1 MRYGIEVA
9 AFFCIIF
16 FPNMISCF
24 RVASPSFR
32 RIQSSSSVLSSRLL
46 KNDFQRSTSLSHS
59 KLFATI
65 PNKKDEEVKPTG
77 LKSKI
82 SELWSM
88 YGFVAVGTYGAIYVS
103 TLASIFISM
112 DYDLFNAATFG
123 FDPIGAVKKVSNN
136 TQIPFM
142 HSSCHLSVTALN
154 EC

>member
-16 FPNMISCF
+16 FPNMINCF
-24 RVASPSFR
+24 RITSPSFR
-32 RIQSSSSVLSSRLL
+32 RVASSSSVLSSRLL
-46 KNDFQRSTSLSHS
+46 RNDFHRPSSLSHS

-65 PNKKDEEVKPTG
+65 PNKKDEEVKPAG

-123 FDPIGAVKKVSNN
+123 FDPIGAVKKVSYKTADSFNAFI
-136 TQIPFM
+136 T
-142 HSSCHLSVTALN
+142 SSMRNCP
-154 EC
+154 

>member
-9 AFFCIIF
+9 AFFCIILCS
-16 FPNMISCF
+16 NMISCF

-32 RIQSSSSVLSSRLL
+32 RIASSSSVLSSRLL
-46 KNDFQRSTSLSHS
+46 KNDFQHSSPLSHS

-65 PNKKDEEVKPTG
+65 PNKKDEEVKPAG

-88 YGFVAVGTYGAIYVS
+88 YGFVAVGTYAAIYVS
-103 TLASIFISM
+103 TLASIFVSM

-123 FDPIGAVKKVSNN
+123 FDPIGAVKKVSN
-136 TQIPFM
+136 
-142 HSSCHLSVTALN
+142 
-154 EC
+154 